1 MEIQIG
7 HTAEATRVFDK
18 DEVLAFAQLTGDY
31 NPVHFDD
38 EYAKNTI
45 FKRPIVHGPLVLTLV
60 TTMFANELPGPGSVY
75 LSHDIR
81 FLLPVYYGDTI
92 TARLEVTDIN
102 AKNHIFVRTVC
113 TNQDGQAVM
122 EGTARLK
129 KY

>member
-1 MEIQIG
+1 MDIQIG
-7 HTAEATRVFDK
+7 QTAEAVRIFDK

-75 LSHDIR
+75 LSHEIR

-102 AKNHIFVRTVC
+102 AKGHIFLRTVC
-113 TNQDGQAVM
+113 TNQDGNQVL